1 MPRDRAAAV
10 FIFGMNARRIGGI
23 EVHTR
28 ELVARL
34 AAQDCRV
41 VLCYIQPP
49 SPAVRQY
56 LSFPNVVWEELPGAG
71 NRSWRATWDLFLILR
86 RHRPRLMHVQFTPWP
101 SPAAWVARLSG
112 VRKIFFTDHDSHPE
126 GFQPARG
133 RRCWIRL
140 CGQGLCIS
148 SPFPITVAVSDFNR
162 QIIATNGTFPLS
174 RVRRL
179 HNGVDL
185 ERTHDVAAGIAFRAR
200 HAIPPER
207 ILITQVSQIIP
218 EKGIGDVLDA
228 AKVALVRHPGLH
240 FAFVGDGKYLAHFT
254 AQAIE
259 LGIAAHVTWTGL
271 SMDPVAEGVF
281 MATDISCLA
290 SRWQEAFGLVIAEA
304 MSCGNPVVA
313 TRVGAIPEVVEDG
326 QTGFLVPHRD
336 PAALAEKF
344 VMLAR
349 DSELRATLGRA
360 GRERA
365 ATHFDVRT
373 NVSRLLEM
381 YGDF

>member
-1 MPRDRAAAV
+1 
-10 FIFGMNARRIGGI
+10 MNARRIGGI

-34 AAQDCRV
+34 AEQDCLV

-56 LSFPNVVWEELPGAG
+56 LSLPNVVWEELPGAG
-71 NRSWRATWDLFLILR
+71 NSSWRATWGLLRILR
-86 RHRPRLMHVQFTPWP
+86 RHRPRLIHMQFTPWP
-101 SPAAWVARLSG
+101 TPAAWVARLSG

-126 GFQPARG
+126 GFEPARETA
-133 RRCWIRL
+133 WIRL
-140 CGQGLCIS
+140 AARLVH
-148 SPFPITVAVSDFNR
+148 FPVSTTVAVSDFNR

-185 ERTHDVAAGIAFRAR
+185 ERTHDAAAGIAFRAR

-228 AKVALVRHPGLH
+228 AKIALDRHPGLH
-240 FAFVGDGKYLAHFT
+240 FAFVGDGKHLAHFT
-254 AQAIE
+254 ARAIE
-259 LGIAAHVTWTGL
+259 LGISAHVTWTGL

-326 QTGFLVPHRD
+326 KTGFLVPHRD
-336 PAALAEKF
+336 PAALADKF

-349 DSELRATLGRA
+349 DSELRAALGRA

-365 ATHFDVRT
+365 ATHFDVRA